1 VTNQNQGYRD
11 SRWLVL
17 DVELMPSNAR
27 SARLR
32 RPLPESG
39 AHVSEDVVRIVR
51 RCPLFQGLAVED
63 LREVLHAAQQQRVK
77 KGAFYFQQ
85 GDRATTVHVLIRGRV
100 KQVRVGSSGRQ
111 VILRFIHPSEPF
123 GFDALFDPAVRRVAA
138 QAAEDSYGVAWDVV
152 TLTRLLMMYPAISL
166 NSLHLVVKRLV
177 EVWDRLWDLST
188 AQVERRIARALLRLK
203 PLASPPVKRG
213 SAFDLAVSHQ
223 DLADLVG
230 TTPYTVSRIL
240 RRWNRLGIVM
250 GRRKVIRILWPH
262 RLAAIAEDEWPVI
275 PPQEYLP

>member
-1 VTNQNQGYRD
+1 
-11 SRWLVL
+11 
-17 DVELMPSNAR
+17 M
-27 SARLR
+27 
-32 RPLPESG
+32 
-39 AHVSEDVVRIVR
+39 R

-63 LREVLHAAQQQRVK
+63 LRKVLQAAQQHRVK
-77 KGAFYFQQ
+77 KGGFYFQQ
-85 GDRATTVHVLIRGRV
+85 GDRATTVHVLVRGRV
-100 KQVRVGSSGRQ
+100 KQIRVGSSGRQ
-111 VILRFIHPSEPF
+111 IILRFIHPAEPF

-138 QAAEDSYGVAWDVV
+138 QAVEDSLGVAWDV
-152 TLTRLLMMYPAISL
+152 TMLTRLLMMYPAISL

-203 PLASPPVKRG
+203 PLGGPGVRGG
-213 SAFDLAVSHQ
+213 SAIDLAVSHQ

-240 RRWNRLGIVM
+240 RRWKGRGLVT
-250 GRRKVIRILWPH
+250 GRRTLIRLLWPH

-275 PPQEYLP
+275 PPQEFLP